1 VFRILVSVRE
11 SLILGTDPYE
21 QSFAGMIAAR
31 ALISGCTLGVF
42 DALAE
47 RPDRPEGLAERL
59 ELDALGMETL
69 LTALRSLGW
78 VEEREDGMLAP
89 TEVAGRT
96 LVSGSPESVARFIG
110 AQNAYHWDTLGRL
123 DEVMRT
129 GRPAGWHEA
138 GPDDPLWEAYIRGL
152 YEVSRA
158 EHDGNAALVQVPD
171 PREMVDVAGGHGA
184 FAMAMCRRHPD
195 LHATVL
201 DLPASAA
208 VGRRI
213 VGEAGYADRVDFRE
227 GDALEADLGEDLDVV
242 SVFNL
247 VHHLS
252 AEENVRL
259 LGRAQAALRPGGC
272 VVVGETERPEPGAP
286 VHQMGALSGLLFYAI
301 SRARTYTVAEMTAW
315 LEGEVEV
322 HRNPHSPWR
331 VVIVARKAAA

>member
-1 VFRILVSVRE
+1 
-11 SLILGTDPYE
+11 
-21 QSFAGMIAAR
+21 
-31 ALISGCTLGVF
+31 
-42 DALAE
+42 
-47 RPDRPEGLAERL
+47 
-59 ELDALGMETL
+59 
-69 LTALRSLGW
+69 
-78 VEEREDGMLAP
+78 
-89 TEVAGRT
+89 
-96 LVSGSPESVARFIG
+96 
-110 AQNAYHWDTLGRL
+110 
-123 DEVMRT
+123 MRT

-158 EHDGNAALVQVPD
+158 EHDGNAALVGVSD

-195 LHATVL
+195 LRATVL

-213 VGEAGYADRVDFRE
+213 VAEAGYADRVDFRE

-252 AEENVRL
+252 PADNARL
-259 LGRAQAALRPGGC
+259 LGRAHAAAPGRLCRG
-272 VVVGETERPEPGAP
+272 RRDRAPGAGRA
-286 VHQMGALSGLLFYAI
+286 GAPDGRSSGLLFYAI

-322 HRNPHSPWR
+322 HRNRGHPGGWWSWP
-331 VVIVARKAAA
+331 ARRLHRDRLLDWPRDPADRRHGAHRLHAAAAADGPARARALPGARSAAARRPAGARADRARRPHRSAVVSPPCGASARSSTSRRRSATSPGARSRSSTA